1 MLHSTDQDKM
11 EGDEPSLFHI
21 LKMVKRHETR
31 AIRQVQDMQG
41 NVVTSHQDV
50 FNTFVAHLRQKYQPI
65 AIDHSCVITLQG
77 VIPQTCATKYADKL
91 EQPVTSE
98 ELHSALRTEA
108 RQKAPGTDDFSL
120 EFYTAN

>member
-1 MLHSTDQDKM
+1 MLHNTDQDKM

-21 LKMVKRHETR
+21 LKIVKRRETR
-31 AIRQVQDMQG
+31 AIRQVQGMQG
-41 NVVTSHQDV
+41 NVVVSHQDV
-50 FNTFVAHLRQKYQPI
+50 FNNFVAHLRQKYQPT
-65 AIDHSCVITLQG
+65 AIYHSCVITLQV
-77 VIPQTCATKYADKL
+77 VIPQTCPAKYADKL

-98 ELHSALRTEA
+98 ELYSALLTGA